1 MAKMAHTIGLFLPC
15 LYLQFPFKKFVQQF
29 EESQTLYDTVESEF
43 YSLIIAECQKER
55 IFFDHA
61 DLEMHIGNVEHAHWQ
76 RGTVSKVLRETL
88 LGTVQSKSKCSS
100 YRQKTRTREL

>member
-1 MAKMAHTIGLFLPC
+1 MAKMAYTIGLFLPC

-61 DLEMHIGNVEHAHWQ
+61 DLEMHIGNVEQYRKFYVKHFLEPYSQNPSAHLTD
-76 RGTVSKVLRETL
+76 RRP
-88 LGTVQSKSKCSS
+88 
-100 YRQKTRTREL
+100 ELVNCKIENS